1 MIYLDNA
8 STTKLD
14 KRVLDRMLPYLTEE
28 YGNPSAIYKP
38 AKTARKAV
46 EEARAT
52 VAKILNCEPTEIYF
66 TASGSESDNTAIK
79 GIARRYRDKG
89 KHIIASK
96 IEHPAVLETCKALE
110 REGFDVTY
118 ISVDGNG
125 ILDLKELENSIREDT
140 ILISVMF
147 ANNEIGTLQPVKE
160 IGEIAKRHGVFFH
173 TDAVQA
179 VGSEWIDVKELGI
192 DSLSLSAHKFHGPKG
207 VGALYVKS
215 GVRFER
221 FVDGGHQEKGRRAGT
236 ENVAGIVGLAAA
248 MELSYAEL
256 QEKNSRVRALRDY
269 YEAEVEKRIPYIK
282 RNGDQK
288 KRLAGTSNISFEFI
302 EGEGLLLNLDLKG
315 ICASSGSACTSGSL
329 DPSHVLLAIGLKHEI
344 AHGSL
349 RISIGKYNT
358 KEEIDFL
365 VESLVEIVNKLRE
378 MSPLY
383 ERVAGGN

>member
-14 KRVLDRMLPYLTEE
+14 KRVLDRMLPYLSEE

-89 KHIIASK
+89 RHIITSK

-147 ANNEIGTLQPVKE
+147 ANNGTLQPVKE

-256 QEKNSRVRALRDY
+256 QEKNGRVRALRDY

-365 VESLVEIVNKLRE
+365 VENLVEIVNKLRE

>member
-89 KHIIASK
+89 KHIITSK

-207 VGALYVKS
+207 VGAL
-215 GVRFER
+215 
-221 FVDGGHQEKGRRAGT
+221 
-236 ENVAGIVGLAAA
+236 
-248 MELSYAEL
+248 
-256 QEKNSRVRALRDY
+256 
-269 YEAEVEKRIPYIK
+269 
-282 RNGDQK
+282 
-288 KRLAGTSNISFEFI
+288 
-302 EGEGLLLNLDLKG
+302 
-315 ICASSGSACTSGSL
+315 
-329 DPSHVLLAIGLKHEI
+329 
-344 AHGSL
+344 
-349 RISIGKYNT
+349 
-358 KEEIDFL
+358 
-365 VESLVEIVNKLRE
+365 
-378 MSPLY
+378 
-383 ERVAGGN
+383 

>member
-14 KRVLDRMLPYLTEE
+14 KRVLDRMLPYLSEE

-89 KHIIASK
+89 RHIITSK

-269 YEAEVEKRIPYIK
+269 YEAEVEKRILYIK

-365 VESLVEIVNKLRE
+365 VENLVEIVNKLRE

>member
-89 KHIIASK
+89 KHIITSK

-256 QEKNSRVRALRDY
+256 QKKNSRVRALRDY

>member
-14 KRVLDRMLPYLTEE
+14 KRVLDRMLPYLSEE

-89 KHIIASK
+89 RHIITSK

-179 VGSEWIDVKELGI
+179 VGSEWIDVKRLGI

-248 MELSYAEL
+248 MEISYAEL
-256 QEKNSRVRALRDY
+256 QEKNGRVRALRDY

-365 VESLVEIVNKLRE
+365 VENLVEIVNKLRE

>member
-38 AKTARKAV
+38 TKPARKAV

-52 VAKILNCEPTEIYF
+52 VAKILNCEPAEIYF

-89 KHIIASK
+89 RHIITSK

-160 IGEIAKRHGVFFH
+160 IGEIAKRHDVFFH

-179 VGSEWIDVKELGI
+179 VGSEWIDVKRLGI

-256 QEKNSRVRALRDY
+256 QEKNSRVRALRDH

>member
-89 KHIIASK
+89 RHIITSK

-179 VGSEWIDVKELGI
+179 VGSEWIDVKRLGI

-248 MELSYAEL
+248 MEFSYAEL

>member
-89 KHIIASK
+89 KHIITSK

-160 IGEIAKRHGVFFH
+160 IGETAKRHGVFFH

>member
-66 TASGSESDNTAIK
+66 TAIGSESDNTAIK

-89 KHIIASK
+89 KHIITSK

>member
-89 KHIIASK
+89 KHIITSK

-302 EGEGLLLNLDLKG
+302 DGEGLLLNLDLKG

>member
-89 KHIIASK
+89 KHIITSK

-179 VGSEWIDVKELGI
+179 VGSEWIDVKRLGI

-302 EGEGLLLNLDLKG
+302 EGEGILLNLDLKG

>member
-89 KHIIASK
+89 KHIITSK

-269 YEAEVEKRIPYIK
+269 YEAEVEKLIPYIK

>member
-52 VAKILNCEPTEIYF
+52 VAKILNCEPAEIYF

-89 KHIIASK
+89 RHIITSK

-179 VGSEWIDVKELGI
+179 VGSEWIDVKRLGI

-365 VESLVEIVNKLRE
+365 VENLVEIVNKLRE

>member
-89 KHIIASK
+89 KHIITSK

-282 RNGDQK
+282 RNGEKK

>member
-52 VAKILNCEPTEIYF
+52 VAKILNCEPAEIYF

-89 KHIIASK
+89 KHIITSK

-256 QEKNSRVRALRDY
+256 QEKNGRVRALRDY

-329 DPSHVLLAIGLKHEI
+329 DPSHVLLAIGFKHEI

>member
-52 VAKILNCEPTEIYF
+52 VAKILNCEPAEIYF

-89 KHIIASK
+89 RHIITSK

-269 YEAEVEKRIPYIK
+269 YEEEVEKRIPYIK

>member
-89 KHIIASK
+89 KHIITSK

-221 FVDGGHQEKGRRAGT
+221 FVDGGHQEEGRRAGT

>member
-14 KRVLDRMLPYLTEE
+14 KRVLDRMLPYLSEE

-89 KHIIASK
+89 RHIITSK

-256 QEKNSRVRALRDY
+256 QEKNGRVRALRDY

-365 VESLVEIVNKLRE
+365 VENLVEIVNKLRE

>member
-52 VAKILNCEPTEIYF
+52 VAKILNCEPAEIYF

-89 KHIIASK
+89 RHIITSK

-179 VGSEWIDVKELGI
+179 VGSEWIDVKRLGI

-358 KEEIDFL
+358 KEEIDSL

>member
-52 VAKILNCEPTEIYF
+52 VAKILNCEPAEIYF

-89 KHIIASK
+89 RHIITSK

-179 VGSEWIDVKELGI
+179 VGSEWIDVKRLGI

>member
-89 KHIIASK
+89 RHIITSK

-179 VGSEWIDVKELGI
+179 VGSEWIDVKRLGI

>member
-89 KHIIASK
+89 KHIITSK

-221 FVDGGHQEKGRRAGT
+221 FVDGGHREKGRRAGT

>member
-52 VAKILNCEPTEIYF
+52 VAKILNCEPAEIYF

-89 KHIIASK
+89 KHIITSK

-256 QEKNSRVRALRDY
+256 QEKNGRVRALRDY

-288 KRLAGTSNISFEFI
+288 KRLAGTSNISFEFL

>member
-8 STTKLD
+8 ATTRLD
-14 KRVLDRMLPYLTEE
+14 KSVLDQMLPYLTEE
-28 YGNPSAIYKP
+28 YGNPSAIYKL
-38 AKTARKAV
+38 AKVPHKAV
-46 EEARAT
+46 EEARAK
-52 VAKILNCEPTEIYF
+52 VAKILNCEPAEIYF

-79 GIARRYRDKG
+79 GIARRYQNKG
-89 KHIIASK
+89 KHIITSK
-96 IEHPAVLETCKALE
+96 IEHPAVLETCRALE
-110 REGFDVTY
+110 REGFEVTY
-118 ISVDGNG
+118 ISVDENG
-125 ILDLKELENSIREDT
+125 ILNLKELESSIRKDT
-140 ILISVMF
+140 VLISVMF
-147 ANNEIGTLQPVKE
+147 ANNEIGTVQPVKE
-160 IGEIAKRHGVFFH
+160 IGEIAKKHGVFFH

-179 VGSEWIDVKELGI
+179 VGSEMIDVKELGI
-192 DSLSLSAHKFHGPKG
+192 DSLSLSAHKFYGPKG
-207 VGALYVKS
+207 VGALYVKQ

-236 ENVAGIVGLAAA
+236 ENVACIVGLAAA
-248 MELSYAEL
+248 MELAYAGL
-256 QEKNSRVRALRDY
+256 KEKNDRVRALRDY
-269 YEAEVEKRIPYIK
+269 YEAEIEKRIPYIK
-282 RNGDQK
+282 RNGDTK
-288 KRLAGTSNISFEFI
+288 RRLAGTSNISFEFI

-365 VESLVEIVNKLRE
+365 IESLVEIVQRLRD

-383 ERVAGGN
+383 EKFIGEN

>member
-66 TASGSESDNTAIK
+66 TASGRESDNTAIK

-89 KHIIASK
+89 KHIITSK